1 MNKEDRPVFL
11 ESDGYRLRRIVDAL
25 RFLPFL
31 GIFFVVVPGIML
43 SGAVP
48 RSLSGV
54 GIYFFAIWI
63 VLILLTA
70 ILTRVFAKRGKET
83 EEQ

>member
-25 RFLPFL
+25 RFLPLL